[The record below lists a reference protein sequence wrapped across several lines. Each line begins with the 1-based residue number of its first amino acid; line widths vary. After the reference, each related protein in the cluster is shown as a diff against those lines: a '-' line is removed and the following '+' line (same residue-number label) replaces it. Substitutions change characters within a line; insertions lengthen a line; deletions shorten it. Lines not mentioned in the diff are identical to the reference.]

1 MRGKKKS
8 FFMTI
13 EGVKTEVR
21 RCKICGKVKK
31 ADEFYYHK
39 LRTKY
44 GFESYSLSYC
54 KDCMR
59 NSYFSDEGKKQRLH
73 LSKWKNY
80 SIKYRG
86 ISMSSYSIYEE
97 LLEYQEHKCAI
108 CGGDD
113 AFNTLAMDHDHETRE
128 VRGLLCHGCNR
139 NAVGLYEK
147 YHYYRTEHHTEIIK
161 KYLSDP
167 PINHIPTSLKHGWKY
182 EMGVFPSP
190 SEDNEMEEVMIL
202 SPMDIWEEEE

>member
-1 MRGKKKS
+1 MRSKS
-8 FFMTI
+8 FFLVVDGI
-13 EGVKTEVR
+13 RTEVK
-21 RCKICGKVKK
+21 RCKICGKLKK
-31 ADEFYYHK
+31 AEEFYTTKHN
-39 LRTKY
+39 TKY
-44 GFESYSLSYC
+44 GVKPYLRSYC
-54 KDCMR
+54 KDCEVIYHR
-59 NSYFSDEGKKQRLH
+59 VYDTKTEGKHRSLGNWNTYKI
-73 LSKWKNY
+73 NY
-80 SIKYRG
+80 RSSPVSYR
-86 ISMSSYSIYEE
+86 IYEE

-113 AFNTLAMDHDHETRE
+113 AFNTLSMDHDHETRE

-139 NAVGLYEK
+139 HAVGLYEK
-147 YHYYRTEHHTEIIK
+147 YHYYRSEYHTEVIR

-190 SEDNEMEEVMIL
+190 SEDNEMEEVVIQ